1 MTRMTTALLLLLLGG
16 LQYRLW
22 VADGGLSH
30 THRLKAQIAAESAAV
45 AEARARNAALD
56 AEVQDLEGGRAAIE
70 ARARSTL
77 GMIRPDETFYLV
89 VSR

>member
-1 MTRMTTALLLLLLGG
+1 MTRVTAAILLSLFAA

-30 THRLKAQIAAESAAV
+30 THRLKSLIAAESAEV
-45 AEARARNAALD
+45 AQMRARNAALD
-56 AEVQDLEGGRAAIE
+56 AEVSDLHAGLEAVE

-77 GMIRPDETFYLV
+77 GMIKSDETFYLV